1 MIARPLPI
9 SRTLRA
15 LAPVVFL
22 ATLLCVV
29 AAPAS
34 AQTCF
39 VEATGDNTT
48 DYSGNGSDALQAAVN
63 AASSGSTLKIAGTC
77 TGVQT
82 VAGRTQTVSVGKAL
96 TLVGGYAAGN
106 WSVAPNPVANPT
118 VLDAGGAG
126 RVAFVTP
133 SGDLTLRN
141 LVLQN
146 GSSSFGGAI
155 WHEGPLVLENC
166 LFQGNSA
173 VAGGA
178 IWVQGGSLTVRR
190 SSFVGNTATT
200 NSGGAI
206 NNSGLPMVIE
216 HSTFSG
222 NSAAV
227 EGGAVTGADAP
238 MSIRFSTFSDNSASS
253 GGGLAAT
260 PDFTLYATIIA
271 NSTGGGDCA
280 EIGAGPVD
288 GGYNLIEDGS
298 CLGAPTSLSG
308 DPALDV
314 LAANGGVGPTHALQ
328 QTSPARDAIP
338 INVNGCGVDGA
349 TDQRGVLRGQDA
361 GCDLG
366 AIETYAPVATNDAY
380 TVVEDGMVTGNMI
393 TDDTGNGADSD
404 IDSSALTVSLGSNVS
419 HGTLSLASNGSFAY
433 TPNPDFN
440 GTDSFNY
447 ILSDG
452 DLTDTATVTLTVT
465 PVNDPPVATDDA
477 YTVNE
482 DGTLSGNV
490 VTDDTGNG
498 ADSDIDSSPLTAS
511 LGSNVSHGTLSLASN
526 GSFTYT
532 PNPDFNGTDSF
543 TYVLSDGQLTDT
555 AGVTLTVLSAPDLT
569 GSDPVHQA
577 LNVDPDRNNI
587 TLNFDAN
594 VDPTTVSPQTLGLH
608 RSMGRTAWDFD
619 VNGGTVTLLPGSFF
633 AGEVVHLTISDGVRS
648 TDGGVATPHQLRFT
662 AGATAPPA
670 CARQWTDIGAGLTGA
685 SDSDVAWGDADG
697 DGDLDILV
705 LGSTG
710 TSSQITHLYL
720 NDGGTFTNAL
730 ANLPGSSSGS
740 VAWGD
745 YDGDGD
751 LDVLLIRES
760 ASRLYRNDG
769 GIFTNSGVGL
779 PGLLN
784 ADAAWGD
791 YDNDGDLDFVVAG
804 ATLVMPYPF
813 DPTTVRYGDT
823 RLYRNDGGSFTRV
836 TESLGD
842 LYDGSVAWGDYDND
856 GDLDL
861 LLTGTRRLS
870 VNQATP
876 ETYLYR
882 NDGGTFVERSVMQDV
897 YRSEGEWADVDGD
910 GDLDVLLTGSSLAGS
925 QTLVYRNDGGSFV
938 ERPAGLLRVSDSALA
953 AGDYDADGD
962 LDILLIGQSGSQAVT
977 RLYRNDGGA
986 FVTIQTGLPGVQE
999 GSVEWGD
1006 YDGDGDL
1013 DILLSGWTGSIRI
1026 TRVYRNDHGCAL
1038 TDDNYTAVQDLTFRV
1053 DAAAGVTSNDQSGP
1067 YTVALDTP
1075 PTHGTVD
1082 LAADGGFDYTPTPG
1096 FTGADSFRYT
1106 LVGWPDVAAA
1116 TVAIEVRPLSGL
1128 ALDDAY
1134 GAIEDTPLTV
1144 AAPGVSANDAAYPV
1158 TLTVDVAPTHGT
1170 VTLDADGGFVYTP
1183 APNFNGVDGFAYR
1196 ATLVDD
1202 PGVTDTAVVTLTVTP
1217 VNDAPV
1223 AVDDAYETI
1232 QDTALVVDA
1241 PGVLA
1246 NDSDGDEGA
1255 STLTASLDSGPLHGT
1270 LAIDPDGSFVYT
1282 PDAGYQGVDSF
1293 TYVLSDGELTDT
1305 AVVTLTVQAA
1315 FHTLNVVLTG
1325 NGSGTVTSDPAG
1337 IDCGIDC
1344 SEVLPEGTVVTLTAT
1359 PDPGSAVGSGWLCA
1373 GDSCTVTISG
1383 DLTVGGDFG
1392 LTGVDTHIVD
1402 GVACTLGDAIEAAN
1416 RDATV
1421 GGCIDERIGSDVIEL
1436 AVDAVLTA
1444 ADPARST
1451 EIGGAYAGL
1460 PDVTSAIV
1468 IRAGTA
1474 GSRIERDPSFV
1485 CDVADP
1491 IDEFRLLQV
1500 TDGGALTLE
1509 GLILANGCADQG
1521 GAVLVDGNGV
1531 LAIVDSTFVGNSARS
1546 DGFVAQGGALWAAAT
1561 ATTSIDGALFQSN
1574 VASGPRAEG
1583 GALWDGG
1590 ALGTLSAS
1598 RFADNEVRST
1608 ELWADG
1614 GAAYVDGDPTI
1625 TGVIFER
1632 NLAQAADRS
1641 GASGGNSKGGAL
1653 FLYGDGATITD
1664 SLFSQNVARGGDG
1677 DVLGGIVQGGALSTD
1692 DRGGGTSLV
1701 RISFAG
1707 NRAEGGVGGAAGG
1720 GDANGGAVFAYG
1732 VTQIDT
1738 VTFSGNT
1745 AHGGDSVDGAGG
1757 IGAGGALFVDTVDLP
1772 LAIEHTTF
1780 AANEALAGSGAGGA
1794 GSAEGG
1800 GISANDGVTVFGSLF
1815 EGNIATVGGTST
1827 SSACFDPGFSG
1838 PLPYLSSLGFNVLS
1852 GQVGACAFDAAT
1864 DVLDAGPSLLPL
1876 GEYGCSTALP
1886 DGSCLPTH
1894 PIVIGSPAHEAG
1906 SCSATGVNADARGYS
1921 RPWDDPDVANVDDG
1935 CDAGAYE
1942 SRDLNNDE
1950 IDDDY
1955 QSVGL
1960 DQSSTDLMPT
1970 DPNPSVA
1977 GEAVTV
1983 HAVVTGSTQQ
1993 PADGEIVI
2001 TASTGETCSSSTL
2014 SAGTG
2019 LTVEFSCDLVFL
2031 SAGARELVAH
2041 FGQSTTHRF
2050 SDSATEPHSVVLASN
2065 TPPAISV
2072 QSSVVILEDSPSAAI
2087 AVQLSDAQSDPAMLL
2102 LTASSSN
2109 QSLVSDLALAAGLGG
2124 SGSNRSLVITPEPD
2138 ANGSATLTL
2147 TVSDPGGLSADA
2159 TLQLQVQAVND
2170 APTLQLGTD
2179 PTLPAGSS
2187 GPQTAAGFAG
2197 IDAGPPDEDVS
2208 QTALAFVLDSLS
2220 DPDGILQAGSLGI
2233 DAPNGDLGYT
2243 LTGTGGQASVQVR
2256 VRDSGGVANG
2266 GEDTS
2271 APLTLRITVEP
2282 SADLQIAK
2290 ASVAV
2295 AQTGDP
2301 VVYTLTVANAGP
2313 NAVIGASLADPMP
2326 LDLLSPLW
2334 ACLPEASSAPC
2345 PTPASGSGDL
2355 AVSVDLPV
2363 GTHLRFDVS
2372 GLVGSSVGTEL
2383 SNTATITAPAGIV
2396 DLQPANNQATASI
2409 LIVPEGIFAN
2419 GFEATQQ
2426 PLTVP
2431 AAAKA
2436 QADGMKH

>member
-1 MIARPLPI
+1 MIARPLPT
-9 SRTLRA
+9 SRSLRA

-22 ATLLCVV
+22 ATLLCIV

-82 VAGRTQTVSVGKAL
+82 VAGHTQIVSVGKAL

-106 WSVAPNPVANPT
+106 WSAAPDPVANPT

-133 SGDLTLRN
+133 SGDLTLQN

-155 WHEGPLVLENC
+155 WHEGPLLLENC
-166 LFQGNSA
+166 LVQSNSA

-260 PDFTLYATIIA
+260 ADFTLYATIIA

-349 TDQRGVLRGQDA
+349 NDQRGVLRGQDA

-366 AIETYAPVATNDAY
+366 AIETYAPVATDDAY
-380 TVVEDGMVTGNMI
+380 TVVEDGMVSGNVV
-393 TDDTGNGADSD
+393 TDDTGSGVDSD
-404 IDSSALTVSLGSNVS
+404 IDSSPLTVSLGSNVS
-419 HGTLSLASNGSFAY
+419 HGTLSLASNGSFAYTPEPDFNGTDSFAYVLSDGDLTDTATVTLTVTPVNDPPVATDDAYTVVEDVTLSGNVVTDDTGNGVDSDIDSSPLTASLGSNVSHGTLSLASNGSFTYTPDPDFNGTDSFNYVLSDGDLTDTATVTLTITPVNDPPVATDDAYTVDEDGALSGNVVTDDTGNGADSDIDSSPLTVSLGSNVSHGTLSLASNGSFTYTPDPDFNGTDSFNYILSDGDLTDTATVTLTVTSVNDPPVATDNAYTVVEDGTLSGNVVTDDTGNGVDSDVDSSPLTVSLGSNVSHGTLSLASNGSFTY

-465 PVNDPPVATDDA
+465 PVNDPPVATDNA
-477 YTVNE
+477 YTLVE

-498 ADSDIDSSPLTAS
+498 VDGDVDSSPLTVS

-532 PNPDFNGTDSF
+532 PNPAYTGTDSF
-543 TYVLSDGQLTDT
+543 TYVLSDGQLTDS
-555 AGVTLTVLSAPDLT
+555 AQVTLLVAPAPLELI
-569 GSDPVHQA
+569 GSDPAHQA
-577 LNVDPDRNNI
+577 LNVDTSQSI
-587 TLNFDAN
+587 ILSFDGDI
-594 VDPTTVSPQTLGLH
+594 DPTTVSPQTLGLH
-608 RSMGRTAWDFD
+608 RSVSGTAWNFAH
-619 VNGGTVTLLPGSFF
+619 NSGSLTLTPAAPFF
-633 AGEVVHLTISDGVRS
+633 AGEVVRVSISDGLRS
-648 TDGGVATPHQLRFT
+648 SAGGPAVPQQIQFT
-662 AGATAPPA
+662 AATTAPQA
-670 CARQWTDIGAGLTGA
+670 CAPRFNDIGAGLTGVQGG
-685 SDSDVAWGDADG
+685 DVAWGDADG

-705 LGSTG
+705 TGSTG
-710 TSSQITHLYL
+710 GNNRITQLYL
-720 NDGGTFTNAL
+720 NDGGTF
-730 ANLPGSSSGS
+730 ANVGAGLPGSEHGA

-745 YDGDGD
+745 YDNDGD
-751 LDVLLIRES
+751 LDFLLARRTNARI
-760 ASRLYRNDG
+760 YRNDG
-769 GIFTNSGVGL
+769 GTFTNISAGL
-779 PGLLN
+779 PEFQES
-784 ADAAWGD
+784 DAAWGD
-791 YDNDGDLDFVVAG
+791 YDNDGDLDLVIAG
-804 ATLVMPYPF
+804 AALVETAPF
-813 DPTTVRYGDT
+813 ETRLEGRT
-823 RLYRNDGGSFTRV
+823 RLYRNDGGAFTQAPV
-836 TESLGD
+836 SLAGA
-842 LYDGSVAWGDYDND
+842 YGGSVEWGDYDND

-861 LLTGTRRLS
+861 LLTGKERQNTSTRVGAVYRNNGGSFTRRN
-870 VNQATP
+870 VFQAL
-876 ETYLYR
+876 E
-882 NDGGTFVERSVMQDV
+882 
-897 YRSEGEWADVDGD
+897 EGDARWGDYDGD
-910 GDLDVLLTGSSLAGS
+910 GDLDIVLVGLSSQGPKG
-925 QTLVYRNDGGSFV
+925 LVYRNDGGNFV
-938 ERPAGLLRVSDSALA
+938 QVDIGLIPVSGSAVA
-953 AGDYDADGD
+953 WGDADGDGD
-962 LDILLIGQSGSQAVT
+962 LDILAAGSTSSLRRSRVYINDNGSFRQTQA
-977 RLYRNDGGA
+977 
-986 FVTIQTGLPGVQE
+986 GLPDVADAA
-999 GSVEWGD
+999 VAWGD

-1013 DILLSGWTGSIRI
+1013 DILLSGWTGSTRI
-1026 TRVYRNDHGCAL
+1026 TRVYRNDPVCAL
-1038 TDDNYTAVQDLTFRV
+1038 TDDSYAAVQDLTFRV

-1075 PTHGTVD
+1075 PAHGTVD
-1082 LAADGGFDYTPTPG
+1082 LAADGGFDYTPAPG

-1106 LVGWPDVAAA
+1106 LAGWPEVPAA
-1116 TVAIEVRPLSGL
+1116 TVAIDVRPLTEL
-1128 ALDDAY
+1128 AQDDAY
-1134 GAIEDTPLTV
+1134 AAVEDTPLTV

-1158 TLTVDVAPTHGT
+1158 TLTVDVSPTHGT
-1170 VTLDADGGFVYTP
+1170 LTLAADGGFVYTP

-1223 AVDDAYETI
+1223 AVDDAYVVV

-1246 NDSDGDEGA
+1246 NDSDGDEGTQ
-1255 STLTASLDSGPLHGT
+1255 TLTASLDSGPLHGT
-1270 LAIDPDGSFVYT
+1270 LALDPDGSFVYT

-1305 AVVTLTVQAA
+1305 AMVTLTVEAL
-1315 FHTLNVVLTG
+1315 HTLNVVLTG

-1337 IDCGIDC
+1337 IDCGTDC
-1344 SEVLPEGTVVTLTAT
+1344 SEAFPEGTVVTLTAT

-1373 GDSCTVTISG
+1373 GDSCTVTITG
-1383 DLTVGGDFG
+1383 DLTVSGDFG
-1392 LTGVDTHIVD
+1392 LTGVDTHVVD

-1416 RDATV
+1416 RDTTV
-1421 GGCIDERIGSDVIEL
+1421 GGCIDERIGSDEIEL

-1444 ADPARST
+1444 ADSARST

-1474 GSRIERDPSFV
+1474 GSRIERDLSFV

-1546 DGFVAQGGALWAAAT
+1546 DGFIAQGGALWAAAT

-1608 ELWADG
+1608 ELWAEG

-1632 NLAQAADRS
+1632 NLARAADRS
-1641 GASGGNSKGGAL
+1641 GASGGNSNGGAL
-1653 FLYGDGATITD
+1653 YLYGDGATISD

-1677 DVLGGIVQGGALSTD
+1677 DVRGGIVQGGALSTD
-1692 DRGGGTSLV
+1692 DRGAGTSLV
-1701 RISFAG
+1701 RVTFAG
-1707 NRAEGGVGGAAGG
+1707 NRAEGGGGGAAGG

-1745 AHGGDSVDGAGG
+1745 AHGGDSVDGSGG

-1780 AANEALAGSGAGGA
+1780 AANEALAGSGAGGD

-1838 PLPYLSSLGFNVLS
+1838 PLPYLTSLGFNVLS
-1852 GQVGACAFDAAT
+1852 GQVGACAFDAGT

-1894 PIVIGSPAHEAG
+1894 PVVIGSPAHEAG
-1906 SCSATGVNADARGYS
+1906 SCSASGVTADARGYS
-1921 RPWDDPDVANVDDG
+1921 RPWDDPDIANLDDG

-1942 SRDLNNDE
+1942 SRDLDNDGF
-1950 IDDDY
+1950 DDD
-1955 QSVGL
+1955 
-1960 DQSSTDLMPT
+1960 
-1970 DPNPSVA
+1970 
-1977 GEAVTV
+1977 
-1983 HAVVTGSTQQ
+1983 
-1993 PADGEIVI
+1993 
-2001 TASTGETCSSSTL
+2001 
-2014 SAGTG
+2014 
-2019 LTVEFSCDLVFL
+2019 
-2031 SAGARELVAH
+2031 
-2041 FGQSTTHRF
+2041 
-2050 SDSATEPHSVVLASN
+2050 
-2065 TPPAISV
+2065 
-2072 QSSVVILEDSPSAAI
+2072 SAA
-2087 AVQLSDAQSDPAMLL
+2087 
-2102 LTASSSN
+2102 
-2109 QSLVSDLALAAGLGG
+2109 
-2124 SGSNRSLVITPEPD
+2124 
-2138 ANGSATLTL
+2138 
-2147 TVSDPGGLSADA
+2147 
-2159 TLQLQVQAVND
+2159 
-2170 APTLQLGTD
+2170 
-2179 PTLPAGSS
+2179 
-2187 GPQTAAGFAG
+2187 
-2197 IDAGPPDEDVS
+2197 
-2208 QTALAFVLDSLS
+2208 
-2220 DPDGILQAGSLGI
+2220 
-2233 DAPNGDLGYT
+2233 
-2243 LTGTGGQASVQVR
+2243 
-2256 VRDSGGVANG
+2256 
-2266 GEDTS
+2266 
-2271 APLTLRITVEP
+2271 
-2282 SADLQIAK
+2282 
-2290 ASVAV
+2290 
-2295 AQTGDP
+2295 
-2301 VVYTLTVANAGP
+2301 
-2313 NAVIGASLADPMP
+2313 
-2326 LDLLSPLW
+2326 
-2334 ACLPEASSAPC
+2334 
-2345 PTPASGSGDL
+2345 
-2355 AVSVDLPV
+2355 
-2363 GTHLRFDVS
+2363 
-2372 GLVGSSVGTEL
+2372 
-2383 SNTATITAPAGIV
+2383 
-2396 DLQPANNQATASI
+2396 
-2409 LIVPEGIFAN
+2409 IFAN
-2419 GFEATQQ
+2419 GFE
-2426 PLTVP
+2426 
-2431 AAAKA
+2431 
-2436 QADGMKH
+2436 